1 MALGTNTLNVALWV
15 IVYVPLIILALWMI
29 FAFFYYKVYQ
39 KVFTFIKWLGGYI
52 LAGLLKLAD
61 LIKTNPVLCLTF
73 VIAISTIA
81 GLSYFVTSGY
91 PSWAIGNN
99 WGTFLTIMCILLGIA
114 SSIGL
119 FVIFSRKI
127 KGGGFGGPPMPPP
140 GSPFKARAQWVGGRM
155 KKFLWY
161 AIIAALGIALFL
173 GLLYGFTYL
182 QGSTAGTFFNIAMV
196 LVGIGIIFGIYSLV
210 SQNTTVRH
218 WLNNN
223 IIFSA
228 LYHLIFV
235 IPCSFWWLVKYMYK
249 EFYTTPHF
257 VYILLGL
264 ELLFISG
271 FFLIPIITEKI
282 YHFSYGKVNKKA
294 ILQQEINTLIQSKDY
309 YTTLNSNEKGG
320 PGGIEWDK
328 IITQNLNNKP
338 EELKKYVSNLGFL
351 DEKAAGSQA
360 EWTIDKVIKYI
371 KNELPS
377 IINIRNYISDTEYN
391 IKQKQTELDNI
402 SSTLTGVTLLK
413 RPIPMDIEKTIGTYQ
428 NLVNKNSTSFN
439 YNYAISCWVFIHNYG
454 TNLSSAYVVDTP
466 LLNYG
471 NRPAIT
477 WNGKINTLKI
487 KMRDVNNNVL
497 TVFKTNKIP
506 LQKWVNIVINYNG
519 GTLDVFIDNKLV
531 ASERNIIPYM
541 AYDKIVVGANNGISG
556 GICNVTYYDNVLTKN
571 QIDIYYNLLKDK
583 NPPIV

>member
-1 MALGTNTLNVALWV
+1 MTLGTNTLNVALWV

-29 FAFFYYKVYQ
+29 FAFFNFKVYQ

-52 LAGLLKLAD
+52 LAGLLGLAD

-91 PSWAIGNN
+91 PSWAIGNG
-99 WGTFLTIMCILLGIA
+99 WGSFLTGLCIILGI
-114 SSIGL
+114 SSLISL
-119 FVIFSRKI
+119 YVIFSKKI
-127 KGGGFGGPPMPPP
+127 RGGGFGGPPLPVNPALHW
-140 GSPFKARAQWVGGRM
+140 GWIGGRM

-173 GLLYGFTYL
+173 GLLYGFTNL

-196 LVGIGIIFGIYSLV
+196 LIGIGIVFGIYSLV
-210 SQNTTVRH
+210 SKNPTIRH
-218 WLNNN
+218 WLDNN

-264 ELLFISG
+264 EILFISG
-271 FFLIPIITEKI
+271 FFLIPIVTEKI
-282 YHFSYGKVNKKA
+282 YHFSYGKVNKKK
-294 ILQQEINTLIQSKDY
+294 LLEKEINTLKQSKDY
-309 YTTLNSNEKGG
+309 YTELNNNLKSRVDVNWK
-320 PGGIEWDK
+320 K
-328 IITQNLNNKP
+328 IITQNLNNNP
-338 EELKKYVSNLGFL
+338 EELKKHLLALGYN
-351 DEKAAGSQA
+351 DDKNKTKNS
-360 EWTIDKVIKYI
+360 WTLAKITKYI
-371 KNELPS
+371 KNIMPS
-377 IINIRNYISDTEYN
+377 ILNNEGYITDTEYN

-413 RPIPMDIEKTIGTYQ
+413 RPIPTDIEKTIGSYQ
-428 NLVNKNSTSFN
+428 NLVDKNSTSFN

-487 KMRDVNNNVL
+487 KMRDANKNVL

-531 ASERNIIPYM
+531 ASERNIIPFM

-556 GICNVTYYDNVLTKN
+556 GICNVTYYNNVLTKN